1 MWTLTL
7 VWTNSNPLCNIVR
20 KYQSLT
26 FGVMIHWEWTG
37 GSGWVL
43 FLVSQ
48 TWAIL
53 QLNGWMIQFYSDQH
67 WGNSL
72 KDSTD
77 RCIISFKRKY
87 GYKLSSLYLNKM
99 ISVSFST
106 LAVIKTYCQSLREL
120 EIYVYEVTS
129 GSTLPL
135 DQAIVEAPASKL
147 EHLVSLQ
154 LGGNIPSG
162 E

>member
-1 MWTLTL
+1 
-7 VWTNSNPLCNIVR
+7 
-20 KYQSLT
+20 
-26 FGVMIHWEWTG
+26 
-37 GSGWVL
+37 
-43 FLVSQ
+43 
-48 TWAIL
+48 
-53 QLNGWMIQFYSDQH
+53 
-67 WGNSL
+67 
-72 KDSTD
+72 
-77 RCIISFKRKY
+77 
-87 GYKLSSLYLNKM
+87 M

-106 LAVIKTYCQSLREL
+106 LAVIKTYCPSLREL